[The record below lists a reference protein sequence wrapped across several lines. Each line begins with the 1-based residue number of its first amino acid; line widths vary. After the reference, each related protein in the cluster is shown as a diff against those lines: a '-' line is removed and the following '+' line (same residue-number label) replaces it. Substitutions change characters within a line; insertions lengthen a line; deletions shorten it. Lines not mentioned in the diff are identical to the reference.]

1 MGFENYTL
9 YRLAIWLVAR
19 LPQGFVFFVAGLI
32 AELNFVFGVRSRRGI
47 YANQMRVLPS
57 DTGRFQ
63 RWRCA
68 RAAYRNFV
76 CSIVDFFRIP
86 QMNPE
91 NLGRFVRDV
100 SGWEHIEAAIDAGKG
115 GIFVMVHMGSWEL
128 GCAYLGLRGV
138 PLTAVALPHR
148 DPRIDRI
155 YLESRQA
162 SGIEVVPVGGAFRK
176 LQNAVER
183 GRFIVLASDRDVS
196 GRGPRLPFFGAAT
209 RMPVGHAA
217 LALNTGAWILP
228 MCIYR
233 LPDGRSAIEIRAPI
247 IPDPAADTVES
258 LTLRCLTNLEAFI
271 RARPEQWASF
281 FDLWHAT
288 ELPVA

>member
-19 LPQGFVFFVAGLI
+19 LPQGFVLFVAGLI
-32 AELNFVFGVRSRRGI
+32 AEPAFYMNGRFRRGL
-47 YANQMRVLPS
+47 YASQMRVLPPGAS
-57 DTGRFQ
+57 RFR

-68 RAAYRNFV
+68 RAAFRNFV
-76 CSIVDFFRIP
+76 YSIVDFFRIP
-86 QMNPE
+86 QMNPA
-91 NLGRFVRDV
+91 NLGRFVREAH
-100 SGWEHIEAAIDAGKG
+100 GWEHIQTTIDAGKG
-115 GIFVMVHMGSWEL
+115 GILVIVHMGSWEL
-128 GCAYLGLRGV
+128 ACAYLGLRGV
-138 PLTAVALPHR
+138 PLTGAVLPHR

-162 SGIEVVPVGGAFRK
+162 SGMEVVPVGGALRK
-176 LQNAVER
+176 LQNALER
-183 GRFIVLASDRDVS
+183 KRFILLAADRDVS
-196 GRGPRLPFFGAAT
+196 GHGPRLPFFGAVT
-209 RMPVGHAA
+209 RMPVGHAS
-217 LALNTGAWILP
+217 LALRTGAAILP

-258 LTLRCLTNLEAFI
+258 LTLNCLDSLEEFI
-271 RARPEQWASF
+271 RARPEQWSSF